1 MTALDII
8 NYILG
13 LGPSVMMPIIV
24 FVLSILL
31 GSKPGKAFRAALT
44 IGVGFIAINLVVGL
58 MVNTLSP
65 ATDAMVKNLG
75 VKLDVMDVGWPVAA
89 AISFGTSSVVPWIFG
104 LGILLNI
111 VMLALNWTKTADIDM
126 WNYWHFI
133 FTAAFVNVAMRDA
146 LGPTG
151 ALILSVVIG
160 LISAAITF
168 KLADWTAPIVQ
179 KYFELPGVSLPHF
192 ETVGWSWVSYLIDKL
207 VDRIPG
213 LGKVRAEPA
222 YIQQKFGVFGE
233 SLVVGTILGT
243 IIALLGFGPQLST
256 DFGGAFA
263 KILNTAISMGAVMM
277 VLPRMVRI
285 LMEGLLPLSDAA
297 RDFITKRFPGREIY
311 IGLDAAVAIGHPAA
325 IATGLLMVPLALGL
339 AILLNLVG
347 LNRMLPFADLAV
359 LPFFA
364 IWAVGWSRGNIVRGL
379 INGTVFL
386 TFMLIIATNI
396 APYVTQ
402 MAQDVNFA
410 IPAGAIQISA
420 IDAGAHLTGYI
431 LALPFLTYLTKG
443 VVGLVVVGLIAIAV
457 YAIVFG
463 VIIRKSDVKAMVA
476 DIEEW

>member
-1 MTALDII
+1 MVLDVI

-24 FVLSILL
+24 FVLSVAL
-31 GSKPGKAFRAALT
+31 GAKASKSFRSALT

-58 MVNTLSP
+58 LVNTLAP
-65 ATDAMVKNLG
+65 ATEAMVQNLG

-89 AISFGTSSVVPWIFG
+89 AISFGTSAVVPWIFV
-104 LGILLNI
+104 LGILMNI
-111 VMLALNWTKTADIDM
+111 IMLALNWTKTADIDM

-151 ALILSVVIG
+151 ALALSIVIG
-160 LISAAITF
+160 LLSAAITF
-168 KLADWTAPIVQ
+168 KFADWTAPIVQ

-192 ETVGWSWVSYLIDKL
+192 ETVGWAWVSYLVDKL

-213 LGKVRAEPA
+213 INKIRAEPA
-222 YIQQKFGVFGE
+222 YIQQRFGVLGE
-233 SLVVGTILGT
+233 SLVVGAILGLL
-243 IIALLGFGPQLST
+243 IALLGFGPQLST
-256 DFGGAFA
+256 DFGGAMA
-263 KILNTAISMGAVMM
+263 KILNTAINMGAVMM

-297 RDFITKRFPGREIY
+297 RDFITRRFPGREIY

-339 AILLNLVG
+339 ALLLNLLGV
-347 LNRMLPFADLAV
+347 NRMLPFADLAV

-364 IWAVGWSRGNIVRGL
+364 IWAVGWSRGNIFRGV

-386 TFMLIIATNI
+386 TFILIIGTNL

-410 IPAGAIQISA
+410 IPQGAIQISA
-420 IDAGAHLTGYI
+420 LDAGAHLTAYL
-431 LALPFLTYLTKG
+431 LALPFLTFLTNG
-443 VVGLVVVGLIAIAV
+443 VSGMLIVGLIVAAV
-457 YAIVFG
+457 FAVVFG
-463 VIIRKSDVKAMVA
+463 VVIRRSDVKAMVA
-476 DIEEW
+476 DIED

>member
-1 MTALDII
+1 MVLNVI

-24 FVLSILL
+24 FVLSLIL
-31 GSKPGKAFRAALT
+31 GAKASKSFRSALT

-58 MVNTLSP
+58 LVNTLAP
-65 ATDAMVKNLG
+65 ATEAMVQNLG

-89 AISFGTSSVVPWIFG
+89 AISFGTSAVVPWIFV
-104 LGILLNI
+104 LGILMNI
-111 VMLALNWTKTADIDM
+111 AMLALNWTKTADIDM

-151 ALILSVVIG
+151 ALALSIVIG
-160 LISAAITF
+160 LLSAAITF
-168 KLADWTAPIVQ
+168 KFADWTAPIVQ

-192 ETVGWSWVSYLIDKL
+192 ETVGWAWVSYLVDKL
-207 VDRIPG
+207 IDRIPG
-213 LGKVRAEPA
+213 INKIRAEPA
-222 YIQQKFGVFGE
+222 YIQQRFGVLGE
-233 SLVVGTILGT
+233 SLVVGAILGLL
-243 IIALLGFGPQLST
+243 IALLGFGPQLST
-256 DFGGAFA
+256 DFGGALA

-297 RDFITKRFPGREIY
+297 RDFITRRFPGREIY

-339 AILLNLVG
+339 ALLLNLLGV
-347 LNRMLPFADLAV
+347 NRMLPFADLAV

-364 IWAVGWSRGNIVRGL
+364 IWAVGWSRGNIFRGV
-379 INGTVFL
+379 INGSVFL
-386 TFMLIIATNI
+386 TFILIIGTNL

-410 IPAGAIQISA
+410 IPQGAIQISA
-420 IDAGAHLTGYI
+420 LDAGSHLTAYL
-431 LALPFLTYLTKG
+431 LALPFLTFLTNG
-443 VVGLVVVGLIAIAV
+443 VSGMVIVGLVVAALFAV
-457 YAIVFG
+457 IFG
-463 VIIRKSDVKAMVA
+463 VIIRRSDVKAMVA
-476 DIEEW
+476 DIED